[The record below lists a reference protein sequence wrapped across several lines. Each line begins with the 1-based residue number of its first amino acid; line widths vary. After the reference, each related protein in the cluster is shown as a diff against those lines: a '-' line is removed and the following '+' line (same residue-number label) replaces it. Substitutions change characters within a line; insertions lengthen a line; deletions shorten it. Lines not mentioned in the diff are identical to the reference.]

1 MWLVW
6 GSTYYAI
13 RVALEGFPP
22 FGMAAVRL
30 VAAGAV
36 LLAWG
41 RFHGE
46 AWPRRASLGPLAL
59 AGTLMFLGGNGS
71 VVWAEQSVS
80 SGLVAVLVGVVPL
93 YTAAAGL
100 YFGERVSLRQWG
112 GIALGVGGIV
122 VLQGDQQLSGDLLV
136 TGVLTVGSIAWALG
150 SLASKLQKETTPTMS
165 SGVQMIAGGVLLA
178 GAAVATGEPIPTE
191 YPLRSVL
198 AVLYLFSFGSV
209 LAFSAYT
216 WLLRNTSLAL
226 ATSYA
231 YVNPVVAVLI
241 GIAFGGESLASA
253 GWVGLAMIVL
263 AVGLVSRR

>member
-1 MWLVW
+1 MW

-13 RVALEGFPP
+13 RVALEAFPP

-41 RFHGE
+41 RWNGE

-59 AGTLMFLGGNGS
+59 AGVLMFLGGNGS
-71 VVWAEQSVS
+71 VVWAQQSVS

-100 YFGERVSLRQWG
+100 CVGERVSLPQWG

-122 VLQGDQQLSGDLLV
+122 VLQGDQQLSGDVLV
-136 TGVLTVGSIAWALG
+136 TGVLTVGSIAWTLG
-150 SLASKLQKETTPTMS
+150 SLASKLQNETTPTMS
-165 SGVQMIAGGVLLA
+165 SGVQMLAGGVLL
-178 GAAVATGEPIPTE
+178 GVAAVATDEPIPSVW
-191 YPLRSVL
+191 PLRSVL

-241 GIAFGGESLASA
+241 GIVFGGEVLARE
-253 GWVGLAMIVL
+253 GWLGLVMIVA
-263 AVGLVSRR
+263 AVGLVTRKR